1 MAKPAWQ
8 QSEYM
13 RYFYKIEGEYVG
25 QFDHYPSAFHFTI
38 ERADDGMFVMSAWC
52 DSATSTY
59 VVAYMAQKFRT
70 MQEARDAQPRWH
82 ESMVA
87 TMKQRYDEVHSDP
100 VTAHFPR
107 AHGVK
112 WRHNQEVLRLYQ
124 LPMWE
129 D

>member
-1 MAKPAWQ
+1 MMKPAWQ

-38 ERADDGMFVMSAWC
+38 ERVDDGMFVMSAWC

-82 ESMVA
+82 DSMVA
-87 TMKQRYDEVHSDP
+87 TMKQRYDEEKAAAGAILSPQTSEHEY
-100 VTAHFPR
+100 AHE
-107 AHGVK
+107 
-112 WRHNQEVLRLYQ
+112 QEVLALYQ
-124 LPMWE
+124 IPMWE

>member
-52 DSATSTY
+52 DSATSILSLGLILCGISN
-59 VVAYMAQKFRT
+59 ACDR
-70 MQEARDAQPRWH
+70 RRI
-82 ESMVA
+82 
-87 TMKQRYDEVHSDP
+87 
-100 VTAHFPR
+100 
-107 AHGVK
+107 
-112 WRHNQEVLRLYQ
+112 
-124 LPMWE
+124 
-129 D
+129 